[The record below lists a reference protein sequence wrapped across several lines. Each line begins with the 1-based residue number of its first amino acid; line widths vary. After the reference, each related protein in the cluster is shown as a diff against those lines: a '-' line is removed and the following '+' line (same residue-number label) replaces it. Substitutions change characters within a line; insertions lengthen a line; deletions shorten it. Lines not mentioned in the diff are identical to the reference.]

1 MTIHAADAEL
11 EAMADEELER
21 ALSLSWKELN
31 RVTPWGDTA
40 EAFAPTGRAVMVE
53 RNYLW
58 AEAPGGDILVEVVVY
73 PNAVLYDE
81 GARRS
86 RRLARP

>member
-1 MTIHAADAEL
+1 MGADPEL

-21 ALSLSWKELN
+21 ALDLPWRDLS

-40 EAFAPTGRAVMVE
+40 EAFARSGRPVMVE

-58 AEAPGGDILVEVVVY
+58 AEAAGGDILVEVIVFA
-73 PNAVLYDE
+73 NTVLYDQ
-81 GARRS
+81 GARRA
-86 RRLARP
+86 RRVNKPG